1 LGSKNTTPNSA
12 KIKLYD
18 PQARNSFGN
27 RSFEEPITTERE
39 RENRIIRRSL
49 LVMDTVLTCA
59 DLQVSSEVQ
68 KRS

>member
-1 LGSKNTTPNSA
+1 LGRNTPTNSA

-27 RSFEEPITTERE
+27 RPPKKPVTTERE
-39 RENRIIRRSL
+39 RENRIIHRSL

-59 DLQVSSEVQ
+59 DL
-68 KRS
+68 

>member
-1 LGSKNTTPNSA
+1 VLGSKNTTPNSA

-39 RENRIIRRSL
+39 NRIIRRSL

>member
-1 LGSKNTTPNSA
+1 VLGSKNTTPNSA

-39 RENRIIRRSL
+39 QNYTPEPFG
-49 LVMDTVLTCA
+49 DGYCF
-59 DLQVSSEVQ
+59 DLC
-68 KRS
+68 

>member
-1 LGSKNTTPNSA
+1 LFGSKKFSRNLA

-27 RSFEEPITTERE
+27 RSFEKPITTERE

-49 LVMDTVLTCA
+49 LVMDTVLTGA
-59 DLQVSSEVQ
+59 DLQVSSEV
-68 KRS
+68 